1 MSAADPVAL
10 QRAWLDRLDPGPLR
24 HLFDHLPRTLFF
36 AKDVQGRLM
45 MGNPA
50 FVRHCGYEREEDLVG
65 LTDDWIFPPRLA
77 EKYRRDDR
85 TVLQS
90 QRPLLG
96 LIELFPDA
104 DGNPAWFVTDKL
116 PLIGRDGEVC
126 GVCGTVRSYEEQ
138 HAAIAPYLELAD
150 VAAHLKESFRAPL
163 DVARLAKKAGL
174 SVRQFERKF
183 RSTFQTTPRGY
194 LMRMRILHACTLLQ
208 RTALPITAVALQSG
222 FYDHSDFARQFQR
235 HMGLSASDFRRRRER
250 PERTPRRR
258 TTST

>member
-1 MSAADPVAL
+1 MSDATL

-24 HLFDHLPRTLFF
+24 HLFDHLPHTLFF
-36 AKDVQGRLM
+36 AKDVRSRLM

-50 FVRHCGYEREEDLVG
+50 FVRHCGFEREEQIVG

-90 QRPLLG
+90 QQPLLG

-104 DGNPAWFVTDKL
+104 DGKPKWFVTDKL
-116 PLIGRDGEVC
+116 PLFGRDGEVC

-150 VAAHLKESFRAPL
+150 VAEHLKQNFREPL
-163 DVARLAKKAGL
+163 HAAKLAKKAGL
-174 SVRQFERKF
+174 SPRQFSRKF
-183 RSTFQTTPRGY
+183 LRTFQTTPRDY
-194 LMRMRILHACTLLQ
+194 LMRMRILHACTLLLRSQ
-208 RTALPITAVALQSG
+208 LPITEVALQSG

-235 HMGLSASDFRRRRER
+235 HMGQSASAYRKSGDR
-250 PERTPRRR
+250 PAPPQPR
-258 TTST
+258 